1 MDNSFGPG
9 LLGHFDFTLLFIDVV
24 FHIIPAGFI
33 LSTSIF
39 FIAKIKNGTPA
50 VQAGRLLWLKLALAL
65 ALAAVQIGNA
75 VLWFQSPLEST
86 LAEAASIL
94 TCASAICIGIIIF
107 ANHVYFVQGLP
118 YLGLFLTVTLL
129 LDIATTRAY
138 FRRNGLR
145 TIACLHIAI
154 PVLKV
159 LLIAAE
165 EKSKRSL
172 VISPALREDLGSEA
186 FAGFLSKSM
195 YMWFNPIMRYGI
207 RNTMTTAF
215 LPGTSNRIDP
225 VALHRRFTTIW
236 EKADKGSKYALAKS
250 CFLTVP
256 WPYIYVILPRLVFIG
271 FKFSQPFLLQDV
283 VNAVSAKT
291 KDSDLQMSLV
301 LATGIIYIG
310 MAVSPHL
317 LPVFFNFFCLESS
330 DACQFSRSWFLY
342 LLNQMSTST
351 KAILTTAVYHK
362 SLRLTSD
369 EAERQAAVTLVDT
382 DVASIMQLI
391 SLSYE
396 SWASLVEV
404 ILGITIL
411 ALFVGAAS
419 VFALIPTSR
428 QDSPLCCLSKFIV
441 FNSV

>member
-9 LLGHFDFTLLFIDVV
+9 LLGHFDFTLLFIDAV

-33 LSTSIF
+33 LSTSVF
-39 FIAKIKNGTPA
+39 FLAKIKNGTPA
-50 VQAGRLLWLKLALAL
+50 VQAGRLLWVKLALAV
-65 ALAAVQIGNA
+65 ALAAVQITNA

-86 LAEAASIL
+86 LAEAASVL
-94 TCASAICIGIIIF
+94 TCVSVMCIGIILF

-118 YLGLFLTVTLL
+118 CLGLFLTITLL

-138 FRRNGLR
+138 FRRNGLH
-145 TIACLHIAI
+145 TIASLHVAI
-154 PVLKV
+154 PVLKG

-195 YMWFNPIMRYGI
+195 YMWFNPIMRYGV
-207 RNTMTTAF
+207 RNTVTTAF
-215 LPGTSNRIDP
+215 LPGISNRIDP
-225 VALHRRFTTIW
+225 VALYRRFTTIW
-236 EKADKGSKYALAKS
+236 ENADKGSKYALAKS

-256 WPYIYVILPRLVFIG
+256 WPYVYVIFPRLVFIG

-291 KDSDLQMSLV
+291 QDSDLQMSLIF
-301 LATGIIYIG
+301 ATGIIYIG

-317 LPVFFNFFCLESS
+317 LLFFFTFLCIKLS
-330 DACQFSRSWFLY
+330 DIYQFSRSWFLY

-351 KAILTTAVYHK
+351 KAILTTAIYHK
-362 SLRLTSD
+362 SLRITSD

-404 ILGITIL
+404 LLGITIL

-419 VFALIPTSR
+419 IFALIPTSCKNL
-428 QDSPLCCLSKFIV
+428 PLLLSVQGKRD
-441 FNSV
+441 